1 MVIGARRTSR
11 PAYPHPGEHMA
22 SRYFRIWQRL
32 NDETGSEVVEWVLWV
47 GAIVITL
54 SAVFISVSGGVT
66 QAVAAIFG

>member
-1 MVIGARRTSR
+1 
-11 PAYPHPGEHMA
+11 MA